1 MRVMVWV
8 GLNNERQDGWMN
20 NMMDMNMKV
29 DISEEAMDALK
40 DVGTRLKELNEKV
53 MALER
58 KNDDAQDRVLSLE
71 KENEQMRE
79 RLVTLQKAFAKAEKT
94 CAKNHEAL
102 SQAIKLLLALMK
114 GSVAEICCK
123 MILLDIKTEMV
134 MEELDVGI
142 DDMEGVVT
150 AIRQTVAQQMG
161 LANGKDDDGMDGVNE
176 DHDENVFGGIDM
188 AGRKKSFF
196 VEKDMFDD
204 EELVKMGRVLRTV
217 MRNEINVEEEDQ
229 DESELVMN
237 VKDDEGITGHG
248 RYCDDGCDEEEED
261 DEDEEFMMWNVLM
274 NGKKVMS

>member
-1 MRVMVWV
+1 
-8 GLNNERQDGWMN
+8 
-20 NMMDMNMKV
+20 MD
-29 DISEEAMDALK
+29 
-40 DVGTRLKELNEKV
+40 KEIEK
-53 MALER
+53 L
-58 KNDDAQDRVLSLE
+58 QDRVLSLE

-79 RLVTLQKAFAKAEKT
+79 KLITLQKAFAKAEKT

-102 SQAIKLLLALMK
+102 SQAIRLLLSLMK

-142 DDMEGVVT
+142 DDMAGVVT

-161 LANGKDDDGMDGVNE
+161 LANGKDDDDMDG
-176 DHDENVFGGIDM
+176 DQDGNVFGGIDM
-188 AGRKKSFF
+188 AGGKDG
-196 VEKDMFDD
+196 VTGKDMFDD
-204 EELVKMGRVLRTV
+204 DELVKMGRVLRTV

-229 DESELVMN
+229 DDGIGAGAGIGGEYAG
-237 VKDDEGITGHG
+237 DEYGTEMEWVAP
-248 RYCDDGCDEEEED
+248 CDDGCDEEEED

>member
-1 MRVMVWV
+1 
-8 GLNNERQDGWMN
+8 
-20 NMMDMNMKV
+20 MMDMNMKV

-71 KENEQMRE
+71 KKNEQMRGE
-79 RLVTLQKAFAKAEKT
+79 LAVLKKAFAKAEKT
-94 CAKNHEAL
+94 CAKNQEAL
-102 SQAIKLLLALMK
+102 SQAIRLLLSLMK

-142 DDMEGVVT
+142 DDMAGVVT

-161 LANGKDDDGMDGVNE
+161 LANGKDDDDMDG
-176 DHDENVFGGIDM
+176 DKDGNVFGGIDM
-188 AGRKKSFF
+188 AGGKDG
-196 VEKDMFDD
+196 VTGKDMFDD
-204 EELVKMGRVLRTV
+204 DELVKMGRVLRTI

-237 VKDDEGITGHG
+237 VKGDEVDWESVIGMITGETGSPDDGITGHG

-261 DEDEEFMMWNVLM
+261 DEDEEFMLWNVLM

>member
-1 MRVMVWV
+1 
-8 GLNNERQDGWMN
+8 
-20 NMMDMNMKV
+20 MMDMNMKV
-29 DISEEAMDALK
+29 DISEETMDALK

-58 KNDDAQDRVLSLE
+58 KNDDAQDRVLLLE
-71 KENEQMRE
+71 KKNEQMRGE
-79 RLVTLQKAFAKAEKT
+79 MDVLKKAFAKAEKT
-94 CAKNHEAL
+94 CVKNQEAL
-102 SQAIKLLLALMK
+102 SQAIRLLLSLMK

-142 DDMEGVVT
+142 DDMAGVVT

-161 LANGKDDDGMDGVNE
+161 LANGKDDDDMDGNQE
-176 DHDENVFGGIDM
+176 DTAGGKEGVT
-188 AGRKKSFF
+188 GR
-196 VEKDMFDD
+196 DMFDD

-237 VKDDEGITGHG
+237 VKGDEVDWESVIGMITGEADSPDDGITGHG
-248 RYCDDGCDEEEED
+248 RDCDDGCDEEEDD

-274 NGKKVMS
+274 DGKKVMS